1 MTTPSAQRTPGCNTG
16 PRMAVASGPHYPIPR
31 RGRRGCELP
40 MTFLL
45 ETIRLGLSNL
55 RLHMLRS
62 ILTALGIIL
71 GVAAVIVMS
80 SLGEGTKRD
89 ALAKIERLGAK
100 NIIVR
105 SQKPPESQN
114 AQGAQQRS
122 FVSKYGITRA
132 DLDVIRENFPDAEAI
147 VPLKAVGGQVL
158 RDERRKTSQAFGTTA
173 DLKRVANLHVARGR
187 YLTERDLEDRAA

>member
-45 ETIRLGLSNL
+45 ETVRLGLSNL
-55 RLHMLRS
+55 RLHLLRS

-71 GVAAVIVMS
+71 GVGAVIVMS
-80 SLGEGTKRD
+80 SLGEGSKRE
-89 ALAKIERLGAK
+89 ALAQIERLGAR

-105 SQKPPESQN
+105 SQKPPESQTT
-114 AQGAQQRS
+114 QGAQQRS
-122 FVSKYGITRA
+122 FISRYGLTRT
-132 DLDVIRENFPDAEAI
+132 DLEVIQQNFPGAEAI
-147 VPLKAVGGQVL
+147 VPLKEIGGQII
-158 RDERRKTSQAFGTTA
+158 RNERRKTSQAYGA
-173 DLKRVANLHVARGR
+173 GPELMRVANLRLARGR
-187 YLTERDLEDRAA
+187 YITPADM